1 MPKFMTIVKGSE
13 NHTAPPPALF
23 AAIDQLMKDAG
34 PRLVG
39 VGGLLGSAK
48 GARAR
53 LSKGKVK
60 VTDGPFTEAKEVIGG
75 FAIYDVPTLEEAKE
89 WTRRFLDVHIKH
101 FPSWDCEVEIRQMM
115 DDPPPTKTAG
125 KGGLSR

>member
-13 NHTAPPPALF
+13 HHAEPPPALF
-23 AAIDQLMKDAG
+23 EAIDQLMKDAG
-34 PRLVG
+34 KRLVG
-39 VGGLLGSAK
+39 VGGLLQSGK

-53 LSKGKVK
+53 LSKGKVT

-75 FAIYDVPTLEEAKE
+75 FAIYDVPSLDEAKE

-101 FPSWDCEVEIRQMM
+101 FPGWDCEVEIRQMM
-115 DDPPPTKTAG
+115 DDPPPTSVDIG
-125 KGGLSR
+125 GGLSR